1 MAKMTRSQSQR
12 YNTKMDRLF
21 ERSKVLKTQHA
32 PLHSIQLLQKM
43 TDKVYAVNAMQS
55 GTAAVVCPPE
65 DWSSLSALARSASE
79 VLEYAQ
85 NYVKNALIPS

>member
-1 MAKMTRSQSQR
+1 MARMTSAQR
-12 YNTKMDRLF
+12 YNAKMERIF
-21 ERSKVLKTQHA
+21 EESKVLKTKHA
-32 PLHSIQLLQKM
+32 PLHAIQLLQQM